1 MCECIYNPP
10 QEQALKNKR
19 KGTRNI
25 TWYNSPFNSNVRTKL
40 GRKCL
45 HIFDKCFPE
54 NHPIHNIFNRHTL
67 KLSYSCMPNTR
78 SAISSNKKYVLS
90 NFNSPTQQPDTCNCR
105 RKPDCPLEGKRL
117 QTNVIYQA
125 NVTTATTTETFDG
138 LETNFKERYR
148 NHQSSFLRSNRR
160 NETELSKYIWTLQDS
175 NKPLQIKWKVLKKC
189 KPYSNISQKC
199 NLCLYEKF
207 IIICKKR
214 AL

>member
-138 LETNFKERYR
+138 LEQTLRNVTEITSPPFYARTEEMKRNSQNIFGLYRTLTNLYR
-148 NHQSSFLRSNRR
+148 
-160 NETELSKYIWTLQDS
+160 
-175 NKPLQIKWKVLKKC
+175 
-189 KPYSNISQKC
+189 
-199 NLCLYEKF
+199 
-207 IIICKKR
+207 
-214 AL
+214 